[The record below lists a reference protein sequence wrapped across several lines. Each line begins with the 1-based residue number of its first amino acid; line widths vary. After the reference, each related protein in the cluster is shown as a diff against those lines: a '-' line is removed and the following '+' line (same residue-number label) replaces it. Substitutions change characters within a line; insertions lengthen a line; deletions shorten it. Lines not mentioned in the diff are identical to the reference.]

1 VPPRGEPL
9 YNNCV
14 PFVFVVNI
22 PFDVVPCNSSA
33 PVSIDEVCVN
43 NEEIERVFNDNVEM
57 VDV

>member
-1 VPPRGEPL
+1 MPTAEPL

-14 PFVFVVNI
+14 AFVFVVNT